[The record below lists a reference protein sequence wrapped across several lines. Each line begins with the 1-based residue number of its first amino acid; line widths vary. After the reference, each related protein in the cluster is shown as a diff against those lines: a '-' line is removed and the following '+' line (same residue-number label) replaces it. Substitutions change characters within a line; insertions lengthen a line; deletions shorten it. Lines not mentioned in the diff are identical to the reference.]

1 MPVADE
7 YVRNL
12 PEIYRDILAA
22 FPEFSPT
29 RKAGYGLSFPSLYSA
44 LDGRYTLG
52 EIELACE
59 QMARAGVMEIK
70 HTIFATPTPAGEEL
84 SRGDG
89 RQSRSESWRTALSR
103 TPHGLRKLN
112 GSI

>member
-84 SRGDG
+84 IAAVTGG
-89 RQSRSESWRTALSR
+89 NPAPKAGVPPFPE
-103 TPHGLRKLN
+103 LRM
-112 GSI
+112 G